1 MLTRRRMIS
10 AGMTALLGSLSETE
24 ADPLA
29 DAPLPSKQ
37 EQVSLNGLWLFRPDP
52 DEKGE
57 SAGWATPDA
66 PRSGWR
72 QVRVPHTWQTEPKL
86 ADFRGFGWYR
96 RGFDAPD
103 SWRNSAV
110 RIHFE
115 AAFHTAT
122 VWVNGQPAGEHARK
136 GYTSFTFDIT
146 SLVHWGATNIVAVRV
161 DNAFNEHMLPR
172 GRSSD
177 WAHDG
182 GIYRPAKLLVTPKVY
197 IERVRVHATPDLTH
211 REAKVEVTGVCR
223 NSGSSPWTGG
233 ASFRVV
239 DEQTGLLVL
248 TSSQDG
254 LAMGPG
260 AVRELKLE
268 ATLPNPQL
276 WHFDHPNLYRLELFI
291 SNGDSVHEVTT
302 TFGVRS
308 LEVKDGQFYLNGE
321 HVRLMGVE
329 RMAGS
334 NPEYGMA
341 EPAQLITQDHDDLKH
356 LNCVFTRVHWP
367 QDARVLDYCDRHGIL
382 IQSEVPAWGPATFKG
397 MGNEPDADIAENGVE
412 QLREMIARDGNH
424 PSIVIW
430 GLCNEID
437 GQNPPAFEFAK
448 RMLAE
453 AKRLDPHRLCSYASH
468 SLRQSPQSDAARLM
482 DIIETNEYFGSWQP
496 GTVEALAR
504 HLDELHTTFSGKPIV
519 VSEYGYC
526 ACTDDRPEGDEHRVR
541 ILKSHDEVI
550 RAKDYI
556 GGAIFFCYN
565 DYRTH
570 IGDRGVGQMKQRVH
584 GVVDLYGARKPS
596 YEVLRTES
604 SPVESMVVENQ
615 LNSFQ
620 LRLKTRR
627 SLPAYTLSGY
637 KLRGILYGQGL
648 IPVEYREVELPEIL
662 PGAEIK
668 VEVAFSQAGV
678 PLHVRFDAVRPT
690 GFSAFG
696 LDWKP

>member
-1 MLTRRRMIS
+1 VLTRRRMIS
-10 AGMTALLGSLSETE
+10 AGMTALLALSEAE
-24 ADPLA
+24 ANPLA
-29 DAPLPSKQ
+29 DAQRPSKQ
-37 EQVSLNGLWLFRPDP
+37 EQVSLNGVWLFRPDP
-52 DEKGE
+52 DQRGE
-57 SAGWATPDA
+57 SAGWAA
-66 PRSGWR
+66 PNASTSGWR
-72 QVRVPHTWQTEPKL
+72 QIRVPHTWQTEPKL
-86 ADFRGFGWYR
+86 ADFRGVGWYR
-96 RGFDAPD
+96 RVFDAPD

-136 GYTSFTFDIT
+136 GYTEFAFDIT
-146 SLVHWGATNIVAVRV
+146 SLLHWGATNIVAVRV

-182 GIYRPAKLLVTPKVY
+182 GIYRPAELLITPKAY
-197 IERVRVHATPDLTH
+197 IERVRVHATPDLA
-211 REAKVEVTGVCR
+211 RNEARVEVTGVCR
-223 NSGSSPWTGG
+223 NTGSSPWTGG

-239 DEQTGLLVL
+239 DEQAGLLVL
-248 TSSQDG
+248 TGEQDG
-254 LAMGPG
+254 LAIGPG
-260 AVRELKLE
+260 AVQEFKLE
-268 ATLPNPQL
+268 ATLPNPQF
-276 WHFDHPNLYRLELFI
+276 WHFDHPNLYHLEVFI

-308 LEVKDGQFYLNGE
+308 FEVKDGQFYLNGK

-341 EPAQLITQDHDDLKH
+341 EPAQLITQDHGDLKH

-367 QDARVLDYCDRHGIL
+367 QDKRVLDYCDRHGIL
-382 IQSEVPAWGPATFKG
+382 LQSEVPAWGPATFKG
-397 MGNEPDADIAENGVE
+397 MGNEPDADITENGVE

-424 PSIVIW
+424 PSIVVW

-437 GQNPPAFEFAK
+437 GHNPPAFEFAR
-448 RMLAE
+448 RMLEE

-482 DIIETNEYFGSWQP
+482 DVIETNEYFGSWQP
-496 GTVEALAR
+496 GTPEALAR
-504 HLDELHTTFSGKPIV
+504 HLDELHATFPGKAIV
-519 VSEYGYC
+519 ISEYGYC

-550 RAKDYI
+550 RVKDYMS
-556 GGAIFFCYN
+556 GAIFFCYN

-570 IGDRGVGQMKQRVH
+570 VGDRGIGQMKQRVH
-584 GVVDLYGARKPS
+584 GVVDLYGVRKPS
-596 YEVLRTES
+596 YAVLRTES
-604 SPVESMVVENQ
+604 SPVESMAVENQ

-620 LRLKTRR
+620 LRLRTRR

-648 IPVEYREVELPEIL
+648 IPIEYREVELPEL
-662 PGAEIK
+662 PPGTEVN
-668 VEVAFSQAGV
+668 VELAFSQSGV
-678 PLHVRFDAVRPT
+678 PLRVTFDVVRPT